1 MEINNVNKDS
11 EMNNDAVRNEI
22 RRLHQVIQELKED
35 NKSLG
40 IMLDSYRKKYLKWI
54 IVEGTTEDGNQK
66 EYQVSDGKPY
76 DGTDNKNERTMSYD
90 FTKKQ
95 DAQELC
101 NKLNKVD

>member
-1 MEINNVNKDS
+1 
-11 EMNNDAVRNEI
+11 MNNDAARNEI

-40 IMLDSYRKKYLKWI
+40 IMLDSYRKKYLNIGFKTEEYEWI